1 MAQDL
6 AAGEGWSSRSWGS
19 NAAHTPWSVDLWT
32 VCDENLCYQHWLWT
46 SCMTG
51 FDLGYLIQFSCTE
64 QSTSC
69 LIFPFGKLFSTCII
83 LMNTSLFSN
92 SSLNLF
98 VAGFHCL
105 IFPFLIQREPP
116 FPPIPKPISF
126 YLFVLWGRLFYWT
139 FLALFHFHLTFP
151 ELSNLKSRCSS

>member
-19 NAAHTPWSVDLWT
+19 SAAHTPWSVGLWT
-32 VCDENLCYQHWLWT
+32 ICDEDLCYQHWLWT
-46 SCMTG
+46 SWAG
-51 FDLGYLIQFSCTE
+51 LDLGYLIQFSCTE

-98 VAGFHCL
+98 VAGL
-105 IFPFLIQREPP
+105 PLSFPFSSRGSLP
-116 FPPIPKPISF
+116 FPPISKPISF
-126 YLFVLWGRLFYWT
+126 CLFFLWGRLFYWT

-151 ELSNLKSRCSS
+151 ELSNLKSHCSS